1 MPGISHHISESF
13 FCHVKTMCKSIIFLR
28 DILICVWNA
37 RNQSK
42 SNGRERLRECFLFFT
57 ITASKAVLGIVQ
69 RNKRWQKYLYYTFMY
84 RYVECSRYR
93 LFFLGLTFVFKNLI
107 HHITTLL
114 CLSCI
119 VYSLG
124 GGSTSTYI
132 LLQLYYYSCGKSSKK
147 VGKNMRE
154 MLPLLLFKPPV
165 EENTSHCF

>member
-132 LLQLYYYSCGKSSKK
+132 LLQLWKEQQKSRKK
-147 VGKNMRE
+147 YAGNVT
-154 MLPLLLFKPPV
+154 PSV
-165 EENTSHCF
+165 V